1 MIEQYEIENDLL
13 GEIAEHFTICGD
25 EQSTYAGLVI
35 EYAEQQ
41 RGSVMIQGHDR
52 TSGASFTA
60 TARVQVLLG
69 PTVPRPSAEER
80 ECSGGCRGGG
90 PGPQDTGIQ

>member
-1 MIEQYEIENDLL
+1 MIERHEIANDLL

-41 RGSVMIQGHDR
+41 HGSVMVQGHDR
-52 TSGASFTA
+52 TSGAPFTA
-60 TARVQVLLG
+60 IARVHVLLG
-69 PTVPRPSAEER
+69 PTASRPSAEER
-80 ECSGGCRGGG
+80 DCSGGCRDGGS
-90 PGPQDTGIQ
+90 GPQDTGI